1 MARLRGVDGVVP
13 AVLAEGKRRGPGGG
27 AGRRIDMEVCY
38 KENRGIANPAPETVV
53 RKEPTTIK
61 ETIIEIGYALREI
74 ECRTTSISCFFELK
88 EDPVRPTSEPKDMG
102 EALQQN
108 LETAKKALCNIAE
121 IEARLGM

>member
-1 MARLRGVDGVVP
+1 
-13 AVLAEGKRRGPGGG
+13 
-27 AGRRIDMEVCY
+27 MEACY
-38 KENRGIANPAPETVV
+38 KENRAIAAPAPGTAV
-53 RKEPTTIK
+53 REGTTIK

-74 ECRTTSISCFFELK
+74 ECRTISISRFFEMK
-88 EDPVRPTSEPKDMG
+88 GDCTAPTSGEPKDMG